1 MTKEPEQTTGK
12 AASEDESAGTPRP
25 SLLWPFFAATSAA
38 TMTAS
43 IFKFWSDLSS
53 TAPEAD
59 PIEMTPDWATPNEVR
74 LELPTMRLRDFSTGD
89 SGQATLI
96 CAPYAL
102 HTATIADF
110 APGHSVVQSL
120 MENGQ
125 SRVLVTDWRSA
136 SPEMRF
142 FSIDSYLADL
152 NVAIDEIGA
161 PVDLVGLC
169 QGGWMALVYAAR
181 FPDKVRRLVLAGAPV
196 DIRAAASSLSRVVV
210 DLPTSTFD
218 TLVRFG
224 EGRILGKY
232 VLKLWG
238 PSLLA
243 NETDRVMQEAPDIGD
258 GRVAQLEDRFDRW
271 YACVVNLPGTYYL
284 QVVHELFKE
293 NKIAEGRF
301 VALGRRIDLTTLRAP
316 IFLLAGRDDELIHP
330 EQLFATARLVG
341 TLQHC
346 VETELAPCS
355 HLSLFLGARTL
366 TGAWRRIAQWLL
378 ADLDG
383 APGPR
388 ATSPET
394 PA

>member
-1 MTKEPEQTTGK
+1 M
-12 AASEDESAGTPRP
+12 
-25 SLLWPFFAATSAA
+25 
-38 TMTAS
+38 
-43 IFKFWSDLSS
+43 
-53 TAPEAD
+53 
-59 PIEMTPDWATPNEVR
+59 
-74 LELPTMRLRDFSTGD
+74 
-89 SGQATLI
+89 
-96 CAPYAL
+96 

-120 MENGQ
+120 LQSGL

-181 FPDKVRRLVLAGAPV
+181 FPHKVRRLVLVGAPV

-243 NETDRVMQEAPDIGD
+243 NETDRVMQEAPDTGD
-258 GRVAQLEDRFDRW
+258 GRVAQLEHRFDRW

-301 VALGRRIDLTTLRAP
+301 VALGRRIDLKTLRAP
-316 IFLLAGRDDELIHP
+316 IFLLAGRDDELDSSRAIIRHRAP
-330 EQLFATARLVG
+330 RRHAE
-341 TLQHC
+341 TL
-346 VETELAPCS
+346 
-355 HLSLFLGARTL
+355 
-366 TGAWRRIAQWLL
+366 RR
-378 ADLDG
+378 DR
-383 APGPR
+383 PR
-388 ATSPET
+388 AVQPSQPVSRSANADRRLAAHRAMAAGRSRRRAGVARDIARDIRMTRLRS
-394 PA
+394 